1 MAYIYEP
8 IACHS
13 YNEVTIDGKQIKI
26 ATIDTILAFY
36 LSFLY
41 ANMPHYDKDRLL
53 CIAMFLFQMEQH
65 NRLDQSGILKRYSIE
80 CYGKQSTLEDIRSK
94 KTEMFK
100 ELGKDRESKEYQ
112 MWFLKYTPGDTSKT
126 EKRKTK
132 TTTNKT
138 RKNKQKISK
147 EHPILALIQNK

>member
-1 MAYIYEP
+1 
-8 IACHS
+8 
-13 YNEVTIDGKQIKI
+13 
-26 ATIDTILAFY
+26 
-36 LSFLY
+36 
-41 ANMPHYDKDRLL
+41 MPHYDKDRLL